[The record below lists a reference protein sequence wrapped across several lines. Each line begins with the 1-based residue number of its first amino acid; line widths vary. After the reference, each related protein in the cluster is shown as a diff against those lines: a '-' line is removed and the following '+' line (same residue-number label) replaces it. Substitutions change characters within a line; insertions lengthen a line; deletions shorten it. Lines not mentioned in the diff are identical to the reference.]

1 MRLRTLRIGRGYFV
15 AVWKNQAYQAVEGE
29 KTLQIGD
36 CGMNKKGTYQD
47 IRISVG
53 RTSDHQHIRI
63 LKKRGGNS

>member
-47 IRISVG
+47 IRIS
-53 RTSDHQHIRI
+53 DHQHIRI